1 MTGLLVRPA
10 DSPAVDAV
18 TEAEILTLPAGPRIR
33 PARPDDMAA
42 VTRFLAGLS
51 LDSAYRR
58 FFTGLGTPS
67 PSLVRKLVE
76 TDRVARDA
84 VVAVLEDPAAAEEV
98 LGLADYARVRDQP
111 GTVEIGVVVADAWQR
126 HGLGP
131 RLATAALEL
140 ARGRGATRM
149 RAHCLAENAPIAR
162 ILRRSWPDAHP
173 RWEDSLWVW
182 DVPLPPPAAAPK
194 LAGDGAPAL
203 PSAGAPF
210 AYEGVSTR

>member
-10 DSPAVDAV
+10 DSPAMDAV

-33 PARPDDMAA
+33 PARPDDKDA

-76 TDRVARDA
+76 TDRDARDA
-84 VVAVLEDPAAAEEV
+84 VVAVLEDPAAGEEV

-126 HGLGP
+126 QGLGP

-140 ARGRGATRM
+140 ARARGASRM

-162 ILRRSWPDAHP
+162 ILRRAWPDARP

-182 DVPLPPPAAAPK
+182 DVPL
-194 LAGDGAPAL
+194 LDGDGAPAP
-203 PSAGAPF
+203 PSAGAPY
-210 AYEGVSTR
+210 AYVAVSTR